1 MTVEWGRR
9 LLLLALVLAMVLSY
23 QAVLDAPFVY
33 DDKIEVVGNGTIR
46 DLEQWR
52 AIARYNLSRPLLVL
66 TYAVDFHRHALQPR
80 GYHISNLVVAGLA
93 VASALFLAEGLLRR
107 FAVRDPLPR
116 AAAAVGLWVL
126 HPMATEGITYI
137 TGRSESLCAVFC
149 FFSIGAWVQALLAE
163 GEGRA
168 GAGWRALGLLGF
180 AGAVTT
186 KEVGAMVPAALLAV
200 ELLGPR
206 GSTAP
211 PGGGGATALLGG
223 LRAVRWAWF
232 LPLAGL
238 IVLAVWLRLQH
249 ATSFLPREVDRP
261 LATQLVTQAEAWRH
275 YLRLWL
281 LPWGQTI
288 FHHLDD
294 VAPLSLRGALAVG
307 GWALIVAGG
316 LAWARRAPV
325 AGVALACAA
334 LFLLPSSSVVPLK
347 ESMAE
352 HRAFQTGLWLA
363 IAMVGS
369 LPARALRPAAW
380 ALVPALGL
388 LVGLTQLR
396 HRAWQ
401 SEVALWEEAVSRRP
415 EVAAAWYGL
424 GDARRFS
431 SDYPGAEQ
439 AYLAAIERDPEHL
452 DAWNNLGI
460 TRASLGDSA
469 GATEAWN
476 LALRKSPTYCK
487 AHANLG
493 VLAAGERDWERA
505 LGEFRTTLAYC
516 PDNARAHLGLCEL
529 HRGPRRD
536 REKAIFHCQAF
547 VDLAPTSDQALRVK
561 EWLLELTF

>member
-9 LLLLALVLAMVLSY
+9 LLLVALVLAMVLSY

-46 DLEQWR
+46 DLDEWR

-66 TYAVDFHRHALQPR
+66 TYAVDFHRHALEPR
-80 GYHISNLVVAGLA
+80 GYHLTNLAVAGLA
-93 VASALFLAEGLLRR
+93 IAAALFLAEGLLRLWR
-107 FAVRDPLPR
+107 VGHPLPR
-116 AAAAVGLWVL
+116 AAAAVGVWVL

-149 FFSIGAWVQALLAE
+149 FFAVGAWAQALLAE
-163 GEGRA
+163 GEGRS
-168 GAGWRALGLLGF
+168 GSGWRALGLLGF

-186 KEVGAMVPAALLAV
+186 KEVGAMTPAALLAV
-200 ELLGPR
+200 ELLGAGR
-206 GSTAP
+206 
-211 PGGGGATALLGG
+211 GGGAASPAGR

-232 LPLAGL
+232 LPLAAL
-238 IVLAVWLRLQH
+238 VLLAGWLRLQH
-249 ATSFLPREVDRP
+249 APTFLPREVDRP
-261 LATQLVTQAEAWRH
+261 LPTQLVTQAEAWRH

-294 VAPLSLRGALAVG
+294 VAPASLRGGAAVG
-307 GWALIVAGG
+307 GWALLVAGAV
-316 LAWARRAPV
+316 AWARRVPV
-325 AGVALACAA
+325 AGAALACAA
-334 LFLLPSSSVVPLK
+334 LFLLPSSSLVPLK
-347 ESMAE
+347 ENMAE

-363 IAMVGS
+363 IALVGS

-380 ALVPALGL
+380 ALVPVLGV

-401 SEVALWEEAVSRRP
+401 SEVALWEEAVARRP

-424 GDARRFS
+424 GDARRFA

-439 AYLAAIERDPEHL
+439 AYLAAVERDPEHL

-460 TRASLGDSA
+460 TRASLGDAA

-493 VLAAGERDWERA
+493 VLAAGERDWDRA

-516 PDNARAHLGLCEL
+516 PDNPRAHLGLCEL

-547 VDLAPTSDQALRVK
+547 VDLSPTSDQALRVK